1 MNKISKVKN
10 IVDFGC
16 ADGALI
22 REMNKVLPDI
32 NYIGY
37 DNNSEMI
44 KIARNKSVDTSNINY
59 TNIFPQ
65 GQYLVSEKNGKLKPG
80 KYEFSLITPNV
91 VSYVYIIDKDN
102 IQRYSKRF
110 NSENIESKGKE
121 NFSLFSVGTLLEGDT
136 VIIYGKGEMYF
147 NLIQNQ
153 TSN

>member
-1 MNKISKVKN
+1 MKKSYIKKVFSSILLLIIIFTSSNTAK
-10 IVDFGC
+10 
-16 ADGALI
+16 ALQ
-22 REMNKVLPDI
+22 PP
-32 NYIGY
+32 
-37 DNNSEMI
+37 
-44 KIARNKSVDTSNINY
+44 NY

-65 GQYLVSEKNGKLKPG
+65 GLYLVSKENGKLKPG
-80 KYEFSLITPNV
+80 KYEFSLITPNA

-110 NSENIESKGKE
+110 NSENIESKGKD
-121 NFSLFSVGTLLEGDT
+121 NFSLSSVGNLLEGDT

>member
-1 MNKISKVKN
+1 MKKVFSIILLLMIIFTSSN
-10 IVDFGC
+10 T
-16 ADGALI
+16 ATALQ
-22 REMNKVLPDI
+22 PP
-32 NYIGY
+32 
-37 DNNSEMI
+37 
-44 KIARNKSVDTSNINY
+44 NY
-59 TNIFPQ
+59 TNIYPQ